1 MAGIPYT
8 YFYQGEYLNDTQ
20 HLTREQHGSYLL
32 LLMSYWQSGKA
43 LNNKNGRLAVIAKMT
58 QEEWAREESIY
69 AEFFDVEGD
78 IWHHGRCEFD
88 LDRVRKK
95 SKQASYA
102 GRKSAEAKKGIP
114 KEFQK
119 ELQKEF
125 QETPNYA
132 PIDDLELKPE
142 REINGR
148 STDVEKNANGTP
160 TMYGSMDE
168 GTKEK
173 NFVQIS
179 FEQFWKIYPRR
190 DGKKKAQEAFEKA
203 LKKTDLETILKGVT
217 GYVEFLKTATQQTAM
232 AVTWLNGERW
242 NDEPVTLKSF
252 KSGSFVV
259 TSPTPTPPRFKASE
273 VTQGVEM
280 PESVR
285 RIALRRAN

>member
-102 GRKSAEAKKGIP
+102 GRKSAESKKGTP
-114 KEFQK
+114 K
-119 ELQKEF
+119 ELQKESDG
-125 QETPNYA
+125 TPNYA

-142 REINGR
+142 RGINGR
-148 STDVEKNANGTP
+148 STAVEKSANGTP
-160 TMYGSMDE
+160 TMDGSMD
-168 GTKEK
+168 GSMKEK

-179 FEQFWKIYPRR
+179 FGRFWDIYPRR

-203 LKKTDLETILKGVT
+203 LKKTDIETILAGVT
-217 GYVEFLKTATQQTAM
+217 RYVAFLKTTTQQTAM
-232 AVTWLNGERW
+232 AATWLNGERW
-242 NDEPVTLKSF
+242 NDEVLAVGNTLPHLRIEDFNGPYCQSCNQ
-252 KSGSFVV
+252 
-259 TSPTPTPPRFKASE
+259 TWPCLT
-273 VTQGVEM
+273 
-280 PESVR
+280 ESR
-285 RIALRRAN
+285 KLENPF